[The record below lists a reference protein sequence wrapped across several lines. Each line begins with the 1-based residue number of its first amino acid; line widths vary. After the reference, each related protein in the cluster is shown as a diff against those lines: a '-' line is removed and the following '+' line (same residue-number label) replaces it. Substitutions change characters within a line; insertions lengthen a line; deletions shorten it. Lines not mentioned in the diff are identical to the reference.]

1 MQAFFV
7 MFLIHLIDKKIKIK
21 ESKKNNTFILGIKN
35 KKSSFAPQN
44 FIY

>member
-21 ESKKNNTFILGIKN
+21 ENIKK
-35 KKSSFAPQN
+35 QH
-44 FIY
+44 IYFGY